1 MLQKLLKGITSQIY
15 KSKYSHFTGL
25 FGLHHTLCGG
35 CRPLVCYFLMFE
47 KLGEITS
54 AQTHFYLSPCPAQFL
69 NDLFSKLWELEKK
82 QAASSQL
89 IIQSWN
95 QRTEEGERVKHGENE
110 ALHFGKEINWDRDML
125 TLISTVGTCLHYF
138 RHVLLIVFTLY
149 NILSGNI
156 AVFEGLAGI
165 RGVLFCFVE
174 GIIPLKYSNIFILI
188 WKWI

>member
-1 MLQKLLKGITSQIY
+1 MLDMMMKQTRAEKTLNESLMQN
-15 KSKYSHFTGL
+15 FTRWG
-25 FGLHHTLCGG
+25 
-35 CRPLVCYFLMFE
+35 
-47 KLGEITS
+47 KLGNI
-54 AQTHFYLSPCPAQFL
+54 AHVYLSPCPAQFL

-82 QAASSQL
+82 QAASSWL
-89 IIQSWN
+89 IIQSWHR
-95 QRTEEGERVKHGENE
+95 RTEEGERVRHVENE
-110 ALHFGKEINWDRDML
+110 ALHFGKEINWERDML
-125 TLISTVGTCLHYF
+125 TLISTMGTCLHYF

-188 WKWI
+188 WKWICAAFFSSLGFFRTP